1 MDAQTFMTPGDLAVI
16 AKIPSGLL
24 DVRASDTDTTILR
37 VERIKDP
44 ADLWV
49 RFDEVGA
56 GHRLSIEYRRKGRF
70 GFFGDDEVV
79 LVIECPERA
88 MVEMSGGS
96 ADLAVHGRIRSI
108 DFSSGSGD
116 VNFQDA
122 AGDVRVKVG
131 SGDVQ
136 GGRVGGDMTM
146 HGASGDIRIDAVVG
160 RFEVKT
166 ASGDIEVGPVDGDV
180 SITSVSGDVELHSLR
195 QGRTQV
201 RSVSGDVHIGVAAG
215 TDVRLDVSTTS
226 GDARSDL
233 AMVAEPTSE
242 GRLLDL
248 KCASVSGDVRITRAP
263 ARELL

>member
-1 MDAQTFMTPGDLAVI
+1 MDAQTFTTPGPLALI

-24 DVRASDTDTTILR
+24 DVRASATDTTILR

-44 ADLWV
+44 ADLWI
-49 RFDEVGA
+49 RFDEVGS
-56 GHRLSIEYRRKGRF
+56 GHRLSIEHRGKGRF
-70 GFFGDDEVV
+70 GFFGDNEVV
-79 LVIECPERA
+79 LVVECPERTT
-88 MVEMSGGS
+88 VEMSAGS
-96 ADLAVHGRIRSI
+96 ADLAVDGRIRSI

-116 VNFQDA
+116 VNFRNTD
-122 AGDVRVKVG
+122 GDVRIKVG
-131 SGDVQ
+131 SGDVE
-136 GGRVGGDMTM
+136 GGRIGGDMTM
-146 HGASGDIRIDAVVG
+146 HGASGDIRVDDVVG

-166 ASGDIEVGPVDGDV
+166 ASGDIWAGAVDGDV

-201 RSVSGDVHIGVAAG
+201 RSVSGDVRIGVAAG

-233 AMVAEPTSE
+233 AMVAEPTAE

-248 KCASVSGDVRITRAP
+248 KCSSVSGDVLITRSP